1 MKLQAERPLFMQKVK
16 EWNLATKHGG
26 CKQQAGGKM
35 KVAEKGLEW
44 GLIGLQAW
52 PLCGESGRAA
62 QQWTKL
68 YPMYNRPKLS
78 TFKAIA

>member
-1 MKLQAERPLFMQKVK
+1 
-16 EWNLATKHGG
+16 
-26 CKQQAGGKM
+26 M
-35 KVAEKGLEW
+35 KVAEKELEW